1 MTGTCRLF
9 LNQQAAGGTL
19 VQAKYVSM
27 AWQSFPSQPATG
39 SLVPLPNTAVE
50 ELRLNWSMTTPGLG
64 PAELTKWST
73 PSRLPAATMEHNEV
87 KSPSLVSLPPCGTAS
102 EPRYSHRARPIL
114 GNCQI
119 YRSRPVEG
127 RPSQPRI
134 QSIGCPGALH
144 HTVGHHNSA

>member
-73 PSRLPAATMEHNEV
+73 PSL
-87 KSPSLVSLPPCGTAS
+87 GTAK
-102 EPRYSHRARPIL
+102 YIAHDQLKGDRANPGYRAL
-114 GNCQI
+114 GV
-119 YRSRPVEG
+119 PVLYTTQLDIIIVLEN
-127 RPSQPRI
+127 PWS
-134 QSIGCPGALH
+134 
-144 HTVGHHNSA
+144 